1 MRISQLLAEG
11 TESVDGVGSA
21 ESLGSIDAGS
31 TKQANERALNI
42 TTDRDEPKNV
52 GSSAA
57 VSEKPQRDDQQQQQ
71 QWGFHLSQMTHITHL
86 THVPM
91 GYQLMLVPTEA
102 FNQLH
107 SNKATTSNISNPRS
121 APSNSHV
128 CFAVPHHVTTF
139 NPLSR
144 HLLPSP
150 AGSESSD
157 TNCNLDTLADLALV
171 GPAVDKAAKKGV
183 TKRNGAPQKS
193 NRRNQVQGFNATHLH
208 ENSRQQARHQP
219 QSQQQPQP
227 QQHAC
232 PQSQPQS
239 SSDSNLITP
248 KDIFLAPTN
257 SSRRRSIA
265 SNQEEQSNCD
275 EDPPAN
281 ESSKK
286 RKTSDSSII
295 SVPPLSNSSRRPHA
309 ISTTEESLQDLGSGV
324 LPSPTEAPT
333 SKELER
339 RYVCPHYGQP
349 KAKRL
354 KYGDLS
360 RGMPDPEDL
369 ICHAKFRRRQE
380 MERHLASV
388 HGSEEDKGWVCPGP
402 VGGKGCGKRYAR
414 ADALR
419 KHLVSSRSRNL
430 ADGCSYGLN
439 EDGIVAMVKRGAA
452 SKRL

>member
-11 TESVDGVGSA
+11 TDSVDRVGSA
-21 ESLGSIDAGS
+21 ESVGSIDADS
-31 TKQANERALNI
+31 SKQTNDRALN
-42 TTDRDEPKNV
+42 TATDCDKPRNV
-52 GSSAA
+52 SSRTA
-57 VSEKPQRDDQQQQQ
+57 VSEKPQSEEQQQQQ
-71 QWGFHLSQMTHITHL
+71 QWGFHPSQMTHITHL
-86 THVPM
+86 THVPV
-91 GYQLMLVPTEA
+91 GYQLMLVPI
-102 FNQLH
+102 NQLH
-107 SNKATTSNISNPRS
+107 LNKATTSNISNARS
-121 APSNSHV
+121 VPSNSHV
-128 CFAVPHHVTTF
+128 CFAVPHHVTNF

-171 GPAVDKAAKKGV
+171 GPAVDKAKKGV

-193 NRRNQVQGFNATHLH
+193 NRRNQVQGVNATHPH
-208 ENSRQQARHQP
+208 ENSRQQA
-219 QSQQQPQP
+219 QQQPHQQQ

-248 KDIFLAPTN
+248 KDIFQAPTN
-257 SSRRRSIA
+257 SSRRSSIA

-275 EDPPAN
+275 EDHSAN

-286 RKTSDSSII
+286 RKSSESSII

-309 ISTTEESLQDLGSGV
+309 ISTSEESLQNLGSGV

-360 RGMPDPEDL
+360 RGMADTEDL

-402 VGGKGCGKRYAR
+402 EGGKGCGKRYAR

-439 EDGIVAMVKRGAA
+439 EDDIVAMVKRGAA